1 MKRIVSLLAAVAVVT
16 AVVFLVAPAQ
26 PAQSDT
32 FNLMV
37 FTTMHGVPR
46 PYTGTANPVR
56 NVPGGGLPWVL
67 TSAQGVLNSNGLL
80 VLRVKGLVLDPND
93 SAVIKAG
100 LAGKNPFTSFRAIV
114 SCLSVDGAG
123 AAVTVNVTTPDF
135 PATAGL
141 ATDGGGNAF
150 FQGTVSLPG
159 PCLAP
164 IVFVTNP
171 TGAAWFAVTGN

>member
-1 MKRIVSLLAAVAVVT
+1 MKRLVSLLAAVAVV
-16 AVVFLVAPAQ
+16 AAIVFIVAPAQ

-46 PYTGTANPVR
+46 PYTGATNPIR
-56 NVPGGGLPWVL
+56 GIPGGGLPWVL
-67 TSAQGVLNSNGLL
+67 TAAQGVLNSNGHL
-80 VLRVKGLVLDPND
+80 VLKVKGLVLDPND
-93 SAVIKAG
+93 SAVIASG
-100 LAGKNPFTSFRAIV
+100 NAGKNPFTSFRAIV
-114 SCLSVDGAG
+114 SCQSVDAG
-123 AAVTVNVTTPDF
+123 AAVTVNVTTPAF

-150 FQGTVSLPG
+150 FQGTLSLPS

-171 TGAAWFAVTGN
+171 TGTAWFAVTGN